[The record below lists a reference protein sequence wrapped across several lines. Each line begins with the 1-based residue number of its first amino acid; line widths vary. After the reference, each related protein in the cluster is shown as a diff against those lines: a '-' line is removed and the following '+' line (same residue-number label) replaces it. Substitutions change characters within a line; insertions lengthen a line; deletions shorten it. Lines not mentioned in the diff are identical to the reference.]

1 VPARKDIYE
10 KPLGSFLTQYFVYC
24 VHLKMKVLITIRF
37 VLIFPRIL
45 LGYLFKKLLQ
55 LYILFCFPECCV
67 YNGALVKKIVSPRI
81 SYLI

>member
-24 VHLKMKVLITIRF
+24 VHLKMKILITIRF

-55 LYILFCFPECCV
+55 LYILFYFSECCV
-67 YNGALVKKIVSPRI
+67 LNGTLVKKIVSQRI
-81 SYLI
+81 SNLI